1 VFKVVGSN
9 KRFPVVKDSYVT
21 DENDMAKR
29 SVLDGDSFL
38 PGATASWRFR
48 SPEVEPYMSSQG
60 KGLPWFSVSKVGAF
74 GLGGGGGVH
83 WWGLGLCGCI
93 DVWVLVEPYMSSQG
107 KGLPWFSVNKVRA
120 LLGCLGGLVGC
131 G

>member
-1 VFKVVGSN
+1 
-9 KRFPVVKDSYVT
+9 
-21 DENDMAKR
+21 
-29 SVLDGDSFL
+29 
-38 PGATASWRFR
+38 
-48 SPEVEPYMSSQG
+48 
-60 KGLPWFSVSKVGAF
+60 
-74 GLGGGGGVH
+74 VH